1 MLQTSTS
8 TTWNVKRRLPLHPL
22 LLAQLLQLCLDYR
35 RRICRPPHNHS
46 PDPFFFL
53 AAPTAHTP
61 NAAPADAS
69 PSGLWFRGRILI
81 VLHFVPFHH
90 LFFASF
96 LSSFIF
102 SLLLVFLLLI
112 EQKVF
117 KAIRLTIG
125 SLCLL
130 SPPSNVIIVLSLF
143 SLHHHRCLT
152 APTSLTRIPL
162 LLFPAASNPSSDSAA
177 APPPSNRSRDR
188 EPNKVRFPFSC
199 LLKMMAFWEP

>member
-8 TTWNVKRRLPLHPL
+8 TTWNVKRCLPLHPL

-69 PSGLWFRGRILI
+69 SSGLWFRGRILI
-81 VLHFVPFHH
+81 VLHFVSFHL

-96 LSSFIF
+96 LSCFIF

-112 EQKVF
+112 EQKVS

-130 SPPSNVIIVLSLF
+130 HPPSKVIIVLSLF
-143 SLHHHRCLT
+143 LSRSHRCLT
-152 APTSLTRIPL
+152 APML
-162 LLFPAASNPSSDSAA
+162 LPPNP
-177 APPPSNRSRDR
+177 
-188 EPNKVRFPFSC
+188 FIFS
-199 LLKMMAFWEP
+199 